1 MVALFD
7 LFLSGFAYAAGIIDN
22 VTSWL
27 Y

>member
-1 MVALFD
+1 MVALFE
-7 LFLSGFAYAAGIIDN
+7 LFLAGFEYAAGIIDN